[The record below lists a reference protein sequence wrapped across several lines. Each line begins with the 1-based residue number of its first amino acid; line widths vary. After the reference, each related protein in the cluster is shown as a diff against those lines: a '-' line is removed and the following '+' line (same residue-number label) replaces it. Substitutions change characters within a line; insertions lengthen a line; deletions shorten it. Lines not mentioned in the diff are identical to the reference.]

1 MPFPFI
7 IVSRTASK
15 PLFFPVLV
23 CYFLFILLP
32 HGGQA
37 NHKNQVIKI
46 GAIVDVNSR
55 IGKEELT
62 AMKIAAQ
69 NFNKDSM
76 SRKVSL
82 YFLDSSRDPQQVASA
97 AEQLIKEKKVNAIIG
112 MHSWQEA
119 ALVADVG
126 NRTQVPI
133 LSFAAPAIPSPMIQ
147 LRWPFLIRMAN
158 DGSAQVK
165 CIADIVLACNWRRV
179 IVIYEEDAYG
189 GDSGMSALLAEA
201 LQNIGVDID
210 YRLLLPPFLSY
221 SEELIHKELVKLEKS
236 TPCRVFIVLKSSLR
250 MVTNLF
256 REAKKVGLVGGE
268 SEAAWII
275 PDSITNLLDSVDKSV
290 ISSMEGTIG
299 IKTHYSNS
307 TDSYKEFIDKF
318 ETSFRA
324 NYFEEENSKPGI
336 YALRA
341 SDSISVITKAIE
353 RSTGGTLL
361 GNMLSVNFSGLSG
374 EIRFDGQMLSQSETP
389 KFKIVNVDGEKC
401 NELNYWT
408 PDKKIKEDW
417 PGLKLVPRGWAIAK
431 EMTIVVPGNAT
442 FKEFVKV
449 TKRSNNPNDDEFG
462 GFSIE
467 VFRKVASQLKYKFKS
482 LNCSNDDLIELVH
495 NKTYDAAVGAITIL
509 FHRSKLVEFIQPYTD
524 TGLLMIVP
532 EKHKMATAWMFTKP
546 FTWGVWL
553 VTAIM
558 LNYTMFIVWFLEH
571 QSNPKFQGSSKD
583 KIGTAVWFAFCT
595 LFFAERES
603 VYSNSTRVVVVVWLF
618 VAFVLTASYTAN
630 LSSMLTIERLEPSI
644 EMNNATIGF
653 NKGSFVGKYL
663 VEILHFKP
671 ASIKEIENGEQY
683 IKKFESNGITA
694 AFLERPYAEV
704 FLKKYCKGY
713 SSSSAAYRFGGFGFA
728 FQKGSPFARDL
739 SEAILKLSEDG
750 GMDVLRAKFLTPP
763 NACSTSVT
771 SSESETKSLGLSTFW
786 GLCLITFSTSTI
798 CFLQSLFHLIK
809 NYQHEATP
817 ENVISSDGSVLSKV
831 VGLAR
836 SVWSKVVGLA
846 TYFYYKEVELSRAP
860 SSS

>member
-1 MPFPFI
+1 MGVAI
-7 IVSRTASK
+7 YLLIH
-15 PLFFPVLV
+15 LV
-23 CYFLFILLP
+23 
-32 HGGQA
+32 
-37 NHKNQVIKI
+37 
-46 GAIVDVNSR
+46 
-55 IGKEELT
+55 
-62 AMKIAAQ
+62 
-69 NFNKDSM
+69 
-76 SRKVSL
+76 
-82 YFLDSSRDPQQVASA
+82 A

-189 GDSGMSALLAEA
+189 GDSGMLALLAEA

-210 YRLLLPPFLSY
+210 YRLVLPPFLSD
-221 SEELIHKELVKLEKS
+221 SEELIHKELVKLEES
-236 TPCRVFIVLKSSLR
+236 TPCRVFIVRKSSLT
-250 MVTNLF
+250 MVTSLF

-268 SEAAWII
+268 TEAAWII

-307 TDSYKEFIDKF
+307 SDSYKEFNDKF

-341 SDSISVITKAIE
+341 YDSISVITKAIE

-417 PGLKLVPRGWAIAK
+417 LGLKLVPRGGAIAK

-442 FKEFVKV
+442 FEFVKV

-482 LNCSNDDLIELVH
+482 LNCSYDDLIELVH
-495 NKTYDAAVGAITIL
+495 NKV
-509 FHRSKLVEFIQPYTD
+509 K
-524 TGLLMIVP
+524 
-532 EKHKMATAWMFTKP
+532 
-546 FTWGVWL
+546 
-553 VTAIM
+553 
-558 LNYTMFIVWFLEH
+558 
-571 QSNPKFQGSSKD
+571 
-583 KIGTAVWFAFCT
+583 
-595 LFFAERES
+595 
-603 VYSNSTRVVVVVWLF
+603 
-618 VAFVLTASYTAN
+618 
-630 LSSMLTIERLEPSI
+630 
-644 EMNNATIGF
+644 
-653 NKGSFVGKYL
+653 
-663 VEILHFKP
+663 
-671 ASIKEIENGEQY
+671 
-683 IKKFESNGITA
+683 
-694 AFLERPYAEV
+694 
-704 FLKKYCKGY
+704 
-713 SSSSAAYRFGGFGFA
+713 
-728 FQKGSPFARDL
+728 
-739 SEAILKLSEDG
+739 
-750 GMDVLRAKFLTPP
+750 
-763 NACSTSVT
+763 
-771 SSESETKSLGLSTFW
+771 
-786 GLCLITFSTSTI
+786 
-798 CFLQSLFHLIK
+798 
-809 NYQHEATP
+809 
-817 ENVISSDGSVLSKV
+817 
-831 VGLAR
+831 
-836 SVWSKVVGLA
+836 
-846 TYFYYKEVELSRAP
+846 
-860 SSS
+860 

>member
-1 MPFPFI
+1 
-7 IVSRTASK
+7 
-15 PLFFPVLV
+15 
-23 CYFLFILLP
+23 
-32 HGGQA
+32 
-37 NHKNQVIKI
+37 
-46 GAIVDVNSR
+46 
-55 IGKEELT
+55 
-62 AMKIAAQ
+62 
-69 NFNKDSM
+69 
-76 SRKVSL
+76 
-82 YFLDSSRDPQQVASA
+82 
-97 AEQLIKEKKVNAIIG
+97 
-112 MHSWQEA
+112 MHSLQEA

-126 NRTQVPI
+126 IRTQVPI

-210 YRLLLPPFLSY
+210 YRLVLPPFLSD
-221 SEELIHKELVKLEKS
+221 SEELIHKELVKLEES

-250 MVTNLF
+250 MVTHLF

-307 TDSYKEFIDKF
+307 SDSYREFNDKF

-341 SDSISVITKAIE
+341 YDSISVITKAIE
-353 RSTGGTLL
+353 RSTGGTIL
-361 GNMLSVNFSGLSG
+361 GNMLTVNFSGLSG

-408 PDKKIKEDW
+408 PDKKIKDDW

-449 TKRSNNPNDDEFG
+449 TKRSNNPNVDEFG

-482 LNCSNDDLIELVH
+482 LNCSYDDLIELVH
-495 NKTYDAAVGAITIL
+495 NKTYDAAVGDITIL
-509 FHRSKLVEFIQPYTD
+509 FHRSKLVEFTQPYTE

-532 EKHKMATAWMFTKP
+532 EKHKKANSMDVHEAIYL
-546 FTWGVWL
+546 GRVWL

-571 QSNPKFQGSSKD
+571 QSNPEFQGSSKD
-583 KIGTAVWFAFCT
+583 KIGTAMWFALCT
-595 LFFAERES
+595 LFFAQIFDG
-603 VYSNSTRVVVVVWLF
+603 N
-618 VAFVLTASYTAN
+618 
-630 LSSMLTIERLEPSI
+630 
-644 EMNNATIGF
+644 
-653 NKGSFVGKYL
+653 
-663 VEILHFKP
+663 
-671 ASIKEIENGEQY
+671 
-683 IKKFESNGITA
+683 
-694 AFLERPYAEV
+694 
-704 FLKKYCKGY
+704 
-713 SSSSAAYRFGGFGFA
+713 
-728 FQKGSPFARDL
+728 DL
-739 SEAILKLSEDG
+739 D
-750 GMDVLRAKFLTPP
+750 
-763 NACSTSVT
+763 
-771 SSESETKSLGLSTFW
+771 
-786 GLCLITFSTSTI
+786 
-798 CFLQSLFHLIK
+798 
-809 NYQHEATP
+809 
-817 ENVISSDGSVLSKV
+817 
-831 VGLAR
+831 
-836 SVWSKVVGLA
+836 
-846 TYFYYKEVELSRAP
+846 
-860 SSS
+860 